1 MKQKHLIISLIAA
14 LLIVIL
20 VIQNT
25 DAVSLKLFFWT
36 VNRPLIL
43 LIVIVALISA
53 LASWFLSLSTLSEKR
68 GELAEA
74 RKRIKELE
82 KELASRPA
90 PSPASATAPPAGN
103 AGQEEKPKY

>member
-1 MKQKHLIISLIAA
+1 MHLTILINTHDMKQKHLIISLIAA

-53 LASWFLSLSTLSEKR
+53 LASWFLSLSALSEKR
-68 GELAEA
+68 GELAED

-90 PSPASATAPPAGN
+90 PSPACG
-103 AGQEEKPKY
+103 